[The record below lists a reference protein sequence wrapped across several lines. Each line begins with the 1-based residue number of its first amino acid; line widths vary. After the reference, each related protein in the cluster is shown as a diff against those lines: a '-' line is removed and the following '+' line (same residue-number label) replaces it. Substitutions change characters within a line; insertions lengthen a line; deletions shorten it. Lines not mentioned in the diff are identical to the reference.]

1 MHTSIQH
8 LLDIHNYNTMSF
20 LELVEQLKQEDEVM
34 LLELLDIR
42 SDELV
47 EVFIDKIKD
56 KVDKIYRYYD

>member
-1 MHTSIQH
+1 
-8 LLDIHNYNTMSF
+8 MSF